1 MPDID
6 AALARIE
13 RAAMKSPADI
23 TIKYGTARDLVSEF
37 KRLRAI
43 EDAVRKV
50 GTFEE
55 HYSDN
60 NRALLKALDATP
72 RAEPGEQPQGD

>member
-1 MPDID
+1 MPDLT

-23 TIKYGTARDLVSEF
+23 TIKYRTARDLIAEF

-43 EDAVRKV
+43 EEAVRKV

-55 HYSDN
+55 HDSDH
-60 NRALLKALDATP
+60 NRALVKALERGA
-72 RAEPGEQPQGD
+72 